1 METRISPAN
10 PLPAGKL
17 VTEIALLL
25 QQAIVGYRFHPT
37 EEELLNYLK
46 WKVTGCRE
54 TLCII
59 PTLENIY
66 EINPWDLPAK
76 FIERSIIRSRDQEW
90 WFICPQMQNQRI
102 SRKTPCGSSWKITGK
117 HKDIKAKNDD
127 KKIGSKITLVFLDG
141 RNFKGTRSTW
151 VMHEFHPHPDDTS
164 FVLYCLKM
172 KQDEKA
178 DNQEPSIQVMR
189 NQPNHAA
196 MSTNGDFSSTPQFQ
210 CPKVSFS
217 ERNEVI
223 GELSNK
229 VYSKSDGSYQN
240 GTKSLA
246 LIQEDNH
253 HSSPNQEHLMWSKN
267 SSGTENSSGRGL
279 AVSDPTNDELNFPH
293 PFLDVDV
300 CSAIEAEKEKIDQ
313 IIPTAGYVPSDEQ
326 ADKSLESMDC
336 DNPGQLPFAEHHV
349 QEMQN
354 QPNDLI
360 MNGSSSS
367 TEISSGSCSTVSDEW
382 NWIERLMSP
391 VDHDS
396 FPNSDVYNFK
406 DPISETEA
414 GRGVIQYGQLG
425 ETSWDN
431 LWANKNR
438 RPVCDILEGAVPLE
452 EEEGFVEQ
460 KLNYPQNT
468 EKIITE
474 CTSSVGAP
482 AKAKAAKFKEKETTM
497 IQPQKKKDDVKME
510 SDNISRWETWNDSL
524 SLTRSTASTSCC
536 CRNKSTID
544 PRVLLAKLITVV
556 LVAYL
561 IVHGICRISDGINQT
576 IQHNVIYRRF

>member
-1 METRISPAN
+1 METRISPEN

-25 QQAIVGYRFHPT
+25 QQAVVGHRFHPT
-37 EEELLNYLK
+37 EEELINYLK

-76 FIERSIIRSRDQEW
+76 FNEKSIIRSRDQEW
-90 WFICPQMQNQRI
+90 WFICPQTQNQRI
-102 SRKTPCGSSWKITGK
+102 SRKTPCGFSWKITGK

-127 KKIGSKITLVFLDG
+127 KKIGSKITLVFPDD
-141 RNFKGTRSTW
+141 RNSKGAKSPW
-151 VMHEFHPHPDDTS
+151 VMHEVHPHPDDTS

-178 DNQEPSIQVMR
+178 DNQEPSIQIS
-189 NQPNHAA
+189 PAA
-196 MSTNGDFSSTPQFQ
+196 G
-210 CPKVSFS
+210 CV
-217 ERNEVI
+217 
-223 GELSNK
+223 LS
-229 VYSKSDGSYQN
+229 G
-240 GTKSLA
+240 
-246 LIQEDNH
+246 
-253 HSSPNQEHLMWSKN
+253 
-267 SSGTENSSGRGL
+267 
-279 AVSDPTNDELNFPH
+279 
-293 PFLDVDV
+293 
-300 CSAIEAEKEKIDQ
+300 
-313 IIPTAGYVPSDEQ
+313 EQ
-326 ADKSLESMDC
+326 ADKSFDRMDC
-336 DNPGQLPFAEHHV
+336 DNPGQLPLAEHHV

-354 QPNDLI
+354 QLNDLI

-367 TEISSGSCSTVSDEW
+367 TEVSSGSCCTVSNEGVW
-382 NWIERLMSP
+382 FERLMSP
-391 VDHDS
+391 DS
-396 FPNSDVYNFK
+396 FPYSDIFNFK

-414 GRGVIQYGQLG
+414 DVEVIQYGQLG

-431 LWANKNR
+431 LWANKNQ

-482 AKAKAAKFKEKETTM
+482 AKAKAANFKEEETTM

-524 SLTRSTASTSCC
+524 SLTRSTVSTSCR

-561 IVHGICRISDGINQT
+561 IVDGICRISDGINETLSEISMNDPKYPYPYPAQGPYQGPPVMAPPQYAPPQYAPPQYAPPPPPPQKERGF
-576 IQHNVIYRRF
+576 IEGCLAALCCCCLLDECCCDPSIICVC

>member
-37 EEELLNYLK
+37 EEELINYLK
-46 WKVTGCRE
+46 WKVTGCGE
-54 TLCII
+54 TFCII

-76 FIERSIIRSRDQEW
+76 FIEKSIIRSRDQEW

-141 RNFKGTRSTW
+141 RNSKGTRSTW
-151 VMHEFHPHPDDTS
+151 VMHEFHLHPDDTS

-196 MSTNGDFSSTPQFQ
+196 MSTNGEFSSTPQFQ

-313 IIPTAGYVPSDEQ
+313 
-326 ADKSLESMDC
+326 
-336 DNPGQLPFAEHHV
+336 
-349 QEMQN
+349 
-354 QPNDLI
+354 
-360 MNGSSSS
+360 
-367 TEISSGSCSTVSDEW
+367 
-382 NWIERLMSP
+382 
-391 VDHDS
+391 
-396 FPNSDVYNFK
+396 
-406 DPISETEA
+406 
-414 GRGVIQYGQLG
+414 YGQLG

-510 SDNISRWETWNDSL
+510 SDNISRWETWNDSP
-524 SLTRSTASTSCC
+524 SLTRLTASTSCF

-544 PRVLLAKLITVV
+544 PGVLLVILIALV
-556 LVAYL
+556 LLVYV
-561 IVHGICRISDGINQT
+561 IVLGICRISDGINET
-576 IQHNVIYRRF
+576 IQDYVFYRRF